1 MQTEPNNN
9 SALYTE
15 AGKSKIFL
23 SMLELMRNYGSVFFN
38 AALNKKCFFSQI
50 PKSALRYLF
59 KVCCFEL
66 NIFIHMEPN
75 NKIIK
80 NCRTSVLV
88 YLY

>member
-1 MQTEPNNN
+1 MYFCSENQGIEPMQTKPNNN

-50 PKSALRYLF
+50 PKSALRLPF
-59 KVCCFEL
+59 QSLLLRVKH
-66 NIFIHMEPN
+66 IHSHGAQQQN
-75 NKIIK
+75 N
-80 NCRTSVLV
+80 
-88 YLY
+88 